1 MATLSADKPR
11 VYGDG
16 VEAIWNEIDA
26 IASDIIYE
34 GAAVGESSSTGTGRP
49 LSGSSSDTFLGF
61 AHEKCDNSSGS
72 ASDKRIKVRQTG
84 VIVIAVTGVV
94 GVADLGDDVYAVDD
108 NDFTLTSS
116 GATWIGN
123 IHRVLSGTTCEVW
136 FRAKTLI
143 DSF

>member
-1 MATLSADKPR
+1 MATLAADQPR

-49 LSGSSSDTFLGF
+49 CVAGDVFLGF
-61 AHEKCDNSSGS
+61 AHEQCDNSSGS
-72 ASDKRIKVRQTG
+72 AGDKRIKVRQTG
-84 VIVIAVTGVV
+84 VVKIAITGVV
-94 GVADLGDDVYAVDD
+94 GVADVGDDVYASDD
-108 NDFTLTSS
+108 NTFTLTAGSN
-116 GATWIGN
+116 TWVGN
-123 IHRVLSGTTCEVW
+123 VHRYLSGTTCEVW